1 MVKALVE
8 EPGDILVAP
17 PFNFQKWVSRST
29 A

>member
-8 EPGDILVAP
+8 EPGDILLAL
-17 PFNFQKWVSRST
+17 PFNFQKGVSRST